1 MSRFVRR
8 IALTVLVALGVT
20 AGVSACAPTTIA
32 PDSTELSTSLEPVP
46 FTEPVTITM
55 SMVAKIEQ
63 FTPALLAIAEG
74 EFEKENMTVK
84 IEILPFSESIPA
96 LAGGIL
102 DVAVSGI
109 TAPFFN
115 AFDGG
120 ANIKAVMPGPGT
132 PVTDGLYVR
141 TDIAAQGP
149 AALKGK
155 KIASSVGIAST
166 STIAIANYLAEG
178 GLTLDDVSIESIPLV
193 DLSAALVGGQVDA
206 AWLNSPAHI
215 AATADNTAVQVTRFD
230 DGIYTAGLF
239 FGPNLLEKN
248 PAIGQAVIRA
258 ITRTTLTYLQGDY
271 KADPVIVQKV
281 ADALELSV
289 DEVLTTDSLVFGT
302 EFRSELFTEAQEL
315 WIGVGEIL
323 NYDTVIQP
331 EEYTDSSYLDRI
343 VRD

>member
-1 MSRFVRR
+1 MLKFCRR
-8 IALTVLVALGVT
+8 IALTVLVAIGLSVSVT
-20 AGVSACAPTTIA
+20 ACAPATVN

-55 SMVAKIEQ
+55 SMVTKLEQ
-63 FTPALLAIAEG
+63 YTPALLAIAEG
-74 EFEKENMTVK
+74 EFAKENITVK
-84 IEILPFSESIPA
+84 VEILPFTESIPA
-96 LAGGIL
+96 LAGGII

-109 TAPFFN
+109 TASFFN

-120 ANIKAVMPGPGT
+120 AEIKTVMPGPES
-132 PVTDGLYVR
+132 PATDGLYVR
-141 TDIAAQGP
+141 TEIAEQGP

-155 KIASSVGIAST
+155 RIGSSVGLAST
-166 STIAIANYLAEG
+166 SMRAISNYLAEG
-178 GLTLDDVSIESIPLV
+178 GLTLDDVSIEVIPLV

-206 AWLNSPAHI
+206 AWLNSPSHI
-215 AATADNTAVQVTRFD
+215 AVTADNTAVQVTRLD
-230 DGIYTAGLF
+230 DGVYTAGLF
-239 FGPNLLEKN
+239 FGPSLLEKN

-281 ADALELSV
+281 ADALELTV
-289 DEVLTTDSLVFGT
+289 DDVLTTDSLVFGT
-302 EFRSELFTEAQEL
+302 EFRSEIFTDAQEL

-331 EEYTDSSYLDRI
+331 EEYTDSSFLDRI